1 MITIYKIT
9 NRLNRK
15 PYVRQTKQPIE
26 RRFIQ
31 HSKADSPLGNAMR
44 DCGLD
49 NFTIEVIE
57 ECATQEE
64 ANDRERFWIKVLNSK
79 TPNGYNRSNGGEGG
93 QYILSATN
101 KRQFTMRMQPE
112 NYDKI
117 KVIAALN
124 KRSIAAQIEYL
135 LEQCINGY
143 EAEHGAIVFSPISKG
158 RGVVQNNSGGTNF
171 LAMGD
176 TNYNALAQ

>member
-1 MITIYKIT
+1 MAVIYKIT
-9 NRLNRK
+9 NQLNGK
-15 PYVRQTKQPIE
+15 PYVGQTKQPIE
-26 RRFIQ
+26 RRFMQ
-31 HSKADSPLGNAMR
+31 HAKADSPLGNAMR

-49 NFTIEVIE
+49 NE
-57 ECATQEE
+57 
-64 ANDRERFWIKVLNSK
+64 RERFWIKVLNSK

-93 QYILSATN
+93 QYIPSATG

-112 NYDKI
+112 TYDKI

-143 EAEHGAIVFSPISKG
+143 EAEHGAIVFSPIGNG

-176 TNYNALAQ
+176 TNYNSTAH